1 MGFLKKL
8 EKFDKRIKELQ
19 KIEEKRVKEEQR
31 ARIKEGTEGK
41 YQAQITY
48 TLVVLLTLIPF
59 CFCIKE
65 NFRIGIGDYLLIVF
79 FYALTLGLFTFV
91 RSWMYYHR
99 FFSSSTISKWRKE
112 GTLFNKKLRYSAI
125 RGGIVFGVAFIIQF
139 IFYFF

>member
-59 CFCIKE
+59 S
-65 NFRIGIGDYLLIVF
+65 RPSSPR
-79 FYALTLGLFTFV
+79 YAPHSHEAIAVCTGAFV
-91 RSWMYYHR
+91 CATPITPYPKNTSGRM
-99 FFSSSTISKWRKE
+99 
-112 GTLFNKKLRYSAI
+112 
-125 RGGIVFGVAFIIQF
+125 
-139 IFYFF
+139 